1 MDVSVRNGED
11 AMPIELTENAMRELV
26 EIGQAV
32 EKAGSRE
39 AVEVRLPKGVSVA
52 DENEIVV
59 MVFSRGEGLAYA
71 RQVTE
76 GDPKN
81 RDIVLWMA
89 SATQEFHEQDSK
101 RETGTP
107 IQPEESGRL

>member
-1 MDVSVRNGED
+1 
-11 AMPIELTENAMRELV
+11 MPVELTENAMRELV

-71 RQVTE
+71 RQVPE
-76 GDPKN
+76 GALGLPSLSGAPN
-81 RDIVLWMA
+81 SVQHRPE
-89 SATQEFHEQDSK
+89 ATPPHAAP
-101 RETGTP
+101 TH
-107 IQPEESGRL
+107 QPLAWHWFGAPAPWRRAC